1 MLNATILTWVV
12 GVTFPAILMVNGI
25 VLSQQLGSN
34 RDLGALAE
42 RFNSF
47 DRQLTEHRSDVI
59 KRFES
64 SEERIGSSLD
74 AFKSD
79 LSYLKQH
86 IEASQLDAGK
96 ILVTMGIVSQSDV
109 FDTVAINDA
118 IWLIPSPALKLTL
131 ERSGGKYE
139 KISEKAEIYGFKI
152 MPIKAVLQVS
162 P

>member
-1 MLNATILTWVV
+1 MLNSTILTWIV
-12 GVTFPAILMVNGI
+12 GITFPAILMVNGI

-47 DRQLTEHRSDVI
+47 DRQLTEHRSDVV

-64 SEERIGSSLD
+64 SEERIGSSLE

-79 LSYLKQH
+79 LNYMRQH

-96 ILVTMGIVSQSDV
+96 ILVTMGVVSPSDV
-109 FDTVAINDA
+109 FDTVAVNNS
-118 IWLIPSPALKLTL
+118 IWLIPSPTLKLVL
-131 ERSGGKYE
+131 ERGGGKYE

-152 MPIKAVLQVS
+152 MPVKTILQVS